1 MRMCFVS
8 LFLSQLC
15 WHALEASVSCRCSTP
30 SVALTGFVLSK
41 LLLPSRQ
48 APASSLLSLLEF
60 SFSTPCPR
68 FKGVSPGSSDPF
80 YWRMVLDSGPGM
92 GRAQGIICN
101 PTHTQT
107 LHSTVQASDSGQH
120 PGATQ
125 IPTSF
130 GPSLW
135 QAKSLCVLF
144 VLVLWPSQ
152 QKPAAWPGLC
162 WRHFSLQP
170 DSACH
175 SAGPRDSI

>member
-1 MRMCFVS
+1 MPK
-8 LFLSQLC
+8 
-15 WHALEASVSCRCSTP
+15 ASP
-30 SVALTGFVLSK
+30 
-41 LLLPSRQ
+41 
-48 APASSLLSLLEF
+48 
-60 SFSTPCPR
+60 
-68 FKGVSPGSSDPF
+68 
-80 YWRMVLDSGPGM
+80 
-92 GRAQGIICN
+92 ICN

-135 QAKSLCVLF
+135 QAKPFCVLF
-144 VLVLWPSQ
+144 VLVAISQ

-162 WRHFSLQP
+162 SRHFSLQP

-175 SAGPRDSI
+175 LLAQETASSKSQCFPIYCLRALHALLTHRSLTVNLVSYLCWCVSSSPSPYPW